1 MNDNNNN
8 NNNKQQNYFFS
19 FCLAQGPLPPLILG
33 LDINE
38 RDEVS
43 TFSVVSTVLQ
53 RFEACNKS
61 LQKIESDLD
70 TVAKTYCSLEEC
82 IAEFRERFDDFNLQ
96 ASELCGQDTEYKQD
110 IRDVGDAETKQ
121 YDEFDNDSDDQ
132 PRSGRQIMRV
142 DCFYVIISR
151 LSS

>member
-8 NNNKQQNYFFS
+8 NNKKQNYFFS
-19 FCLAQGPLPPLILG
+19 FCLAQEPLPPLILG

-38 RDEVS
+38 RDGVS
-43 TFSVVSTVLQ
+43 TFYGVSIVLQ
-53 RFEACNKS
+53 RFEACSQS
-61 LQKIESDLD
+61 LQKIESLLD

-110 IRDVGDAETKQ
+110 NKRRRRRR
-121 YDEFDNDSDDQ
+121 N
-132 PRSGRQIMRV
+132 
-142 DCFYVIISR
+142 
-151 LSS
+151 